1 MSFYVIEKENNFE
14 LVLKLNDYF
23 KSLYEEYVGLGINK
37 SDFKYIQREIPDFF
51 DYYNSELN
59 ELTGFTYSNKLYN
72 NGHAINNLYVLMNV
86 LTNEEYQDINFL
98 DLYLK
103 YIDSANIKT
112 VESLNSIVDVIKEMN
127 NNITK
132 LNNEVTTWKII
143 CIIMIILSVVIKIM
157 F

>member
-51 DYYNSELN
+51 DYYNNELN
-59 ELTGFTYSNKLYN
+59 ELTGFTYSDRLYH

-86 LTNEEYQDINFL
+86 LTNEEYQEATNIVNTQINGKNYASGFTIE
-98 DLYLK
+98 
-103 YIDSANIKT
+103 IDAISSVNLRFYKT
-112 VESLNSIVDVIKEMN
+112 DVTKDYTYPN
-127 NNITK
+127 NNS
-132 LNNEVTTWKII
+132 EPS
-143 CIIMIILSVVIKIM
+143 IIMISSQ
-157 F
+157 

>member
-1 MSFYVIEKENNFE
+1 MVM
-14 LVLKLNDYF
+14 L
-23 KSLYEEYVGLGINK
+23 
-37 SDFKYIQREIPDFF
+37 
-51 DYYNSELN
+51 
-59 ELTGFTYSNKLYN
+59 
-72 NGHAINNLYVLMNV
+72 VLMNV

-103 YIDSANIKT
+103 YIESANIKT

-132 LNNEVTTWKII
+132 LNNVITTWKII
-143 CIIMIILSVVIKIM
+143 CISCIIFSVVIKLM

>member
-1 MSFYVIEKENNFE
+1 MSFYVIEKENKFE

-23 KSLYEEYVGLGINK
+23 KSLYEEYIGLGINK

-59 ELTGFTYSNKLYN
+59 ELTGFTYSNRLYH

-103 YIDSANIKT
+103 YIESANIKT

-132 LNNEVTTWKII
+132 LNNEVITWKII
-143 CIIMIILSVVIKIM
+143 CIICIILSVVINLM

>member
-1 MSFYVIEKENNFE
+1 
-14 LVLKLNDYF
+14 
-23 KSLYEEYVGLGINK
+23 
-37 SDFKYIQREIPDFF
+37 
-51 DYYNSELN
+51 
-59 ELTGFTYSNKLYN
+59 
-72 NGHAINNLYVLMNV
+72 MNV

>member
-59 ELTGFTYSNKLYN
+59 ELTGFTYSNRLYH
-72 NGHAINNLYVLMNV
+72 NGHVINNLYVLMNV

-103 YIDSANIKT
+103 YIESANIKT

-132 LNNEVTTWKII
+132 LNNEVITWKII
-143 CIIMIILSVVIKIM
+143 CISCIIFSVVINLM

>member
-51 DYYNSELN
+51 DYYNNELN
-59 ELTGFTYSNKLYN
+59 ELTGFTYSDRLYH

-143 CIIMIILSVVIKIM
+143 CIICIILSVVINLM

>member
-1 MSFYVIEKENNFE
+1 MSFYVIEKENKFE

-37 SDFKYIQREIPDFF
+37 SVFKYIESEIPDFF
-51 DYYNSELN
+51 EYYNRELN
-59 ELTGFTYSNKLYN
+59 ELSGFTYSNRLYH
-72 NGHAINNLYVLMNV
+72 NGHAISNLYILMNI
-86 LTNEEYQDINFL
+86 LTDEEYQDINFI

-103 YIDSANIKT
+103 YIESANIKT

-132 LNNEVTTWKII
+132 LNNEITLWKII
-143 CIIMIILSVVIKIM
+143 CISCIILSVVINLM